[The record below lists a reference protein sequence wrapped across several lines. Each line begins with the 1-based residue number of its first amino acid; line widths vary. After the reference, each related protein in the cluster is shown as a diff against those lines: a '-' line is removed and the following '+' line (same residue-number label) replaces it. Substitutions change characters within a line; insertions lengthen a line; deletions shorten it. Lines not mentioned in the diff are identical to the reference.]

1 MAWRAPARRRQEV
14 DERTSVLYAKTN
26 WLDED
31 EDAVSHDLCLRIY
44 STNRLPDPFS
54 TPIIRTPARTLI
66 FKFMYIRILH
76 VPTVGTNGSK
86 FFLTR

>member
-44 STNRLPDPFS
+44 STHRLPDPFS
-54 TPIIRTPARTLI
+54 TLRARSL
-66 FKFMYIRILH
+66 RGILDEF
-76 VPTVGTNGSK
+76 GW
-86 FFLTR
+86 FREML